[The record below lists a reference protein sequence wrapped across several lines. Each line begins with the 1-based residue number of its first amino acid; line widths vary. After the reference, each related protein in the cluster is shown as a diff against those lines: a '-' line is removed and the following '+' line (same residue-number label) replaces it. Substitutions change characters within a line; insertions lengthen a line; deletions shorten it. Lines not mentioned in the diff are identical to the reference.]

1 MVCPGP
7 CKVVLGTG
15 RPPYALVG
23 VVLTSVEA
31 NALAAK
37 GKPGKQT
44 EGGTSA
50 AAVCSLQQ
58 TLPT

>member
-7 CKVVLGTG
+7 CKVILVVG

-23 VVLTSVEA
+23 VVLTSVEV

-50 AAVCSLQQ
+50 V
-58 TLPT
+58 

>member
-7 CKVVLGTG
+7 CKVVLGVG

-23 VVLTSVEA
+23 VVLTSVEV

-37 GKPGKQT
+37 GKLGKQT
-44 EGGTSA
+44 EGSTSA
-50 AAVCSLQQ
+50 V
-58 TLPT
+58 